1 MKSLASYLI
10 TMFTIMFWLFR
21 LIIAFTTTLKIDI
34 GIEAVNMTY
43 EIILLFVTLFAIIL
57 IIKRNII
64 GALIYFASYLLY
76 FGTEAFTLI
85 SSLIEGTLLTS
96 QYMSLFFATI
106 AIILA
111 IATLLDVLFNKDRT
125 NNGSNKKTDWY
136 YQNEKYDRQFDER
149 ADKNN
154 YRTM

>member
-10 TMFTIMFWLFR
+10 TMFTVMFWFFR
-21 LIIAFTTTLKIDI
+21 LVIAFTTTLKIDI
-34 GIEAVNMTY
+34 GIEAINLTY
-43 EIILLFVTLFAIIL
+43 EVILLFITLFAIIL

-76 FGTEAFTLI
+76 FGSEAFTLI
-85 SSLIEGTLLTS
+85 MRLIEGTLAVN
-96 QYMSLFFATI
+96 QYMSLAFAVLG
-106 AIILA
+106 ILLST
-111 IATLLDVLFNKDRT
+111 ATLLDILFNKDRI

-136 YQNEKYDRQFDER
+136 YKNEQYDRKFDER

>member
-10 TMFTIMFWLFR
+10 TMFTIMFWFFR

-34 GIEAVNMTY
+34 GIETVNLTY

-64 GALIYFASYLLY
+64 GALIYFASYLFY
-76 FGTEAFTLI
+76 FGSEAFTLI
-85 SSLIEGTLLTS
+85 NSLFEGTLLTS
-96 QYMSLFFATI
+96 QYMSLFFAGI
-106 AIILA
+106 AILLA
-111 IATLLDVLFNKDRT
+111 TATLLDILFNKDRV

-136 YQNEKYDRQFDER
+136 YKNEKYDRQLDER